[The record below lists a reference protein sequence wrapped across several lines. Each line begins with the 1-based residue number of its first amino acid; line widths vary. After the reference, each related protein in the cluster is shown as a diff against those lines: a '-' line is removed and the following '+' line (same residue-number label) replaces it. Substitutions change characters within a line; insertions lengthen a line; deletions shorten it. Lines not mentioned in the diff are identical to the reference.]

1 MRTAMFDPIAL
12 LTVPFADRI
21 IPAPDPAGPGMPV
34 LRARPSAALTQL
46 PWLCEQGAKP
56 LHDALVAQG
65 ARVWADLGAEDAPK
79 GPFPAA
85 AVAMTRHKAENRANL
100 ARAWNMTRPGGWVLV
115 AGSKTDGVESLQ
127 KDLRKLVD
135 LDGVLPRNHGRVL
148 WMQRTETTPPAFAD
162 WLTDAARAPRID
174 DESRAWTTEA
184 GLFSWTEIDPGS
196 RLLAETMPPLAG
208 RVADLGA
215 GWGWLSA
222 QVLTRVPVKRVDLYE
237 AEAAAI
243 ACARANVTDERAH
256 FVWADVAAHG
266 AVPPKTYDVVIA
278 NPPFHEGRN
287 VAMGLGQSFVAA
299 AAQALKPSGSLYMVA
314 NLQLP
319 YEREIEAL
327 FTETTVLQ
335 RTPRYKVL
343 HGARPRR
350 RPVESGG
357 AKRR

>member
-1 MRTAMFDPIAL
+1 
-12 LTVPFADRI
+12 VW
-21 IPAPDPAGPGMPV
+21 PD
-34 LRARPSAALTQL
+34 LRV
-46 PWLCEQGAKP
+46 
-56 LHDALVAQG
+56 DN
-65 ARVWADLGAEDAPK
+65 APK

-85 AVAMTRHKAENRANL
+85 GVAMTRHKAENRANL
-100 ARAWNMTRPGGWVLV
+100 ARAWDMVEPGGWVLI
-115 AGSKTDGVESLQ
+115 AGAKTDGVESLQ

-135 LDGVLPRNHGRVL
+135 MDGVLPRNHGRVM

-162 WLTDAARAPRID
+162 WLADAARAPRIQ
-174 DESRAWTTEA
+174 DEGRDWQTEA
-184 GLFSWTEIDPGS
+184 GLFSWTEVDPGS
-196 RLLAETMPPLAG
+196 RLLIERMPPLSG

-222 QVLTRVPVKRVDLYE
+222 HVLGQIPVKRVDLYE
-237 AEAAAI
+237 AEAAALD
-243 ACARANVTDERAH
+243 CARANIDDERAH
-256 FVWADVAAHG
+256 FTWADVAAPG
-266 AVPPKTYDVVIA
+266 AIPPRTYDRVIA
-278 NPPFHEGRN
+278 NPPFHEGRK

-327 FTETTVLQ
+327 FTETTVLA

-350 RPVESGG
+350 RPAEPG
-357 AKRR
+357 AKKRR

>member
-1 MRTAMFDPIAL
+1 MFDPIAL
-12 LTVPFADRI
+12 MTVPFADRI

-34 LRARPSAALTQL
+34 LRARPSAAIPQL

-65 ARVWADLGAEDAPK
+65 ARVWPDLTAEGAPK

-85 AVAMTRHKAENRANL
+85 GVAMTRHKTENRANL
-100 ARAWNMTRPGGWVLV
+100 ARAWDMVEPGGWVLI
-115 AGSKTDGVESLQ
+115 AGTKTDGVESLQ

-135 LDGVLPRNHGRVL
+135 LDGVLPRNHGRVM
-148 WMQRTETTPPAFAD
+148 WMQRTANTPPTFAE
-162 WLTDAARAPRID
+162 WLADAARAPRIE
-174 DESRAWTTEA
+174 DEARHWTTEA
-184 GLFSWTEIDPGS
+184 GLFSWTEVDPGS
-196 RLLAETMPPLAG
+196 RLLIEHMPPLSG

-222 QVLTRVPVKRVDLYE
+222 HVLGQIPVKRVDLYE
-237 AEAAAI
+237 SEATAL
-243 ACARANVTDERAH
+243 ACARANINDERAH

-266 AVPPKTYDVVIA
+266 AVPPRTYDRVIA

-327 FTETTVLQ
+327 FTETTVLA

>member
-1 MRTAMFDPIAL
+1 M
-12 LTVPFADRI
+12 TVPFADRI

-34 LRARPSAALTQL
+34 LRARPSAALAQL

-56 LHDALVAQG
+56 LHDALAAQG
-65 ARVWADLGAEDAPK
+65 ARVWPDLTAEDAPK

-85 AVAMTRHKAENRANL
+85 GVAMTRHKAENRAMV
-100 ARAWNMTRPGGWVLV
+100 ARAWDMVEPGGWVLI
-115 AGSKTDGVESLQ
+115 AGAKTDGVESLQ

-135 LDGVLPRNHGRVL
+135 MDGVLPRNHGRVM
-148 WMQRTETTPPAFAD
+148 WMQRADATPPAFAD
-162 WLTDAARAPRID
+162 WLRDAARAPRIHD
-174 DESRAWTTEA
+174 GGRDWQTEA
-184 GLFSWTEIDPGS
+184 GLFSWTEVDPGS
-196 RLLAETMPPLAG
+196 RLLVDNLPPLSG
-208 RVADLGA
+208 RIADLGA

-222 QVLTRVPVKRVDLYE
+222 QILPGVSVKRVDLYE
-237 AEAAAI
+237 AEDAAI
-243 ACARANVTDERAH
+243 ACARANIDDERAR
-256 FVWADVAAHG
+256 FTWADVAAHG
-266 AVPPKTYDVVIA
+266 AVPAKTYDVVIA

-327 FTETTVLQ
+327 FTETTVLA